1 MLLTIKKELP
11 VHLNRQS
18 AEFIQKA
25 KWLVIAMDCASFKSY
40 KISGTLSCRKNQ
52 TKTDIG
58 VALLNEA
65 GDYHLLN
72 LCRSLNKTGLDLY
85 QQVLS
90 KIESSPLPDEI
101 KRKTRF
107 LMTDQGTINAKLDC
121 FKAF

>member
-1 MLLTIKKELP
+1 ML
-11 VHLNRQS
+11 VLNRTKFQVNLLVEKIKLKQS
-18 AEFIQKA
+18 
-25 KWLVIAMDCASFKSY
+25 
-40 KISGTLSCRKNQ
+40 
-52 TKTDIG
+52 IG

-90 KIESSPLPDEI
+90 KVESSPLPDEI

-107 LMTDQGTINAKLDC
+107 LMTDQGIINAMLDF